1 MYSITIKQEKGR
13 KITMA
18 YSNFTLKNVQKEFQL
33 EIKEEMGIFSHIE
46 PLQISESL
54 STILAD
60 NVPLAVSINTEK
72 ARSELIVVNILLEM
86 RKIFQRQV
94 SFFSGVDFTVDKD
107 RGLNGFCD
115 FLISQ
120 SPEQLF
126 VNAPVITIV
135 EAKNDNMMS
144 ELGQCVS
151 EMVAAQI
158 FNQREELPISSIYG
172 AVTIGTGWIFLKLV
186 DALVSIDLKEYSI
199 EQVGKIVGILSAM
212 LKQEA

>member
-1 MYSITIKQEKGR
+1 
-13 KITMA
+13 MA
-18 YSNFTLKNVQKEFQL
+18 YNNFTLKDVQKAFQL
-33 EIKEEMGIFSHIE
+33 DIKEEMGIFAFME

-54 STILAD
+54 STTLAD

-72 ARSELIVVNILLEM
+72 ARSELIVVNILLEI
-86 RKIFQRQV
+86 RQIFQRQV
-94 SFFSGVDFTVDKD
+94 SLFSGIEFTVDKD
-107 RGLNGFCD
+107 QGLNGYCD

-126 VNAPVITIV
+126 INAPAIAIV

-158 FNQREELPISSIYG
+158 FNQREEHPIPSIYG
-172 AVTIGTGWIFLKLV
+172 AVTNGTGWIFLKLV
-186 DALVSIDLKEYSI
+186 DAQVSIDLKEYSI
-199 EQVGKIVGILSAM
+199 DQAGKIVGILSAM
-212 LKQEA
+212 LKQEI